1 MDPVWA
7 GQAEP
12 ALGKLASSPDIAV
25 SGIEPKSFVAD
36 CRSAT
41 CKLSGTFDSS
51 SDAEQWGMLLATGTG
66 KTFRQ
71 TRTVV
76 LPTSDGKYE
85 LRVYGVRR

>member
-1 MDPVWA
+1 M
-7 GQAEP
+7 
-12 ALGKLASSPDIAV
+12 GKLASSPDIAV
-25 SGIEPKSFVAD
+25 SGIEPKSFASD
-36 CRSAT
+36 CRSST
-41 CKLSGTFDSS
+41 CRLSGTFDSR